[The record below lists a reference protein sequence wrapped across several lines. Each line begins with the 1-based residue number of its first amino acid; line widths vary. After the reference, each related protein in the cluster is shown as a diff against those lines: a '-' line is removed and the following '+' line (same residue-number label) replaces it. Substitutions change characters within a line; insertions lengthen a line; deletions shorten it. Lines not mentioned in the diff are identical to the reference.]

1 MEDRSA
7 SMLELKALHVPHGH
21 YDVAVLGGGLAGL
34 TAALQIKR
42 TRPET
47 RVLVTDKR
55 TEPAPEAAF
64 KVGESTVEV
73 GAHYYREVV
82 GMRDH
87 LEQAQLRKL
96 GLRFLLPAGDKTDI
110 TKRVEFCTPAHL
122 AAFTHQIDRGRFEN
136 ELFRRCLKNGAEAFR
151 GWRVQDV
158 ELGADV
164 HTVKLG
170 QEDEETSITA
180 RWLVDASGR
189 GNILRKK
196 LELGTDTGHH
206 INAAWI
212 RLAGGIDF
220 ETWGAD
226 DEEWLDRMPERG
238 LRMLS
243 TTHLIDEGYWLWLI
257 QLASGPISIGVCADP
272 RVHPWE
278 EIESF
283 DAFMNWVRENEPQLY
298 AEIDGRREDV
308 LDFLRVK
315 DFSYA
320 SSRVFSADRWTLVG
334 EAAGFID
341 AFYSPGSDFIAY
353 TNTWSTELITHDLD
367 GGEADLEKR
376 ADFYNDFFFRLFNPT
391 ILLYRD
397 NYQFFSNPQ
406 IMVCKVVY
414 DSLNYFTLLGS
425 PFVHG
430 KLAKIEDIE
439 KFSEIAEIVL
449 PILPRMQQLFKD
461 WHALDRT
468 PYEGVSV
475 LSKQLEPYIWAQE
488 EIGMPGTDEELLE
501 RARQKT
507 ETLKALAV
515 WIFHKA
521 AKHLPEP
528 PDEHVPINPLAISL
542 QPDKWEE
549 DGLFSGDGLTLAQ
562 AIERLPG
569 IEEMDLDA
577 RGALI
582 AGTAPATSRGAP
594 S

>member
-7 SMLELKALHVPHGH
+7 SMLELKSLHVPHGH
-21 YDVAVLGGGLAGL
+21 YDVAILGGGLAGL
-34 TAALQIKR
+34 SMAMQLKR
-42 TRPET
+42 SRPDT

-64 KVGESTVEV
+64 KVGESSVEV
-73 GAHYYREVV
+73 GAHYYREVI

-87 LEQAQLRKL
+87 LEQAQLRKH
-96 GLRFLLPAGDKTDI
+96 GLRFLLPAGDNSDI

-136 ELFRRCLKNGAEAFR
+136 ELFRRCLKAGAEAFR

-158 ELGADV
+158 EIGADA
-164 HTVKLG
+164 HTIKLS
-170 QEDEETSITA
+170 QEEDETSVTA
-180 RWLVDASGR
+180 RWVVDASGR
-189 GNILRKK
+189 ANILRRK
-196 LELGTDTGHH
+196 LDLAADTGHH

-212 RLAGGIDF
+212 RLAGGLDF
-220 ETWGAD
+220 EQWTD
-226 DEEWLDRMPERG
+226 DEEWQNRMPELG
-238 LRMLS
+238 LRRLS

-283 DAFMNWVRENEPQLY
+283 DAFMEWTKEHEPLVY
-298 AEIDGRREDV
+298 NEIDGRREDV

-320 SSRVFSADRWTLVG
+320 STRVFSPDRWALVG
-334 EAAGFID
+334 EAGGFID

-353 TNTWSTELITHDLD
+353 SNTFSNELICHDLD

-376 ADFYNDFFFRLFNPT
+376 VEFYNDFYFKLFNPT
-391 ILLYRD
+391 IHLYRD
-397 NYQFFSNPQ
+397 QYQFFGNAQ
-406 IMVCKVVY
+406 VMVAKVVW
-414 DSLNYFTLLGS
+414 DSLIYFTLLGS

-439 KFSEIAEIVL
+439 MFSEIADIVI
-449 PILPRMQQLFKD
+449 PVIPRMQQLFRD
-461 WHALDRT
+461 WHALDQT
-468 PYEGVSV
+468 QYEGVSV

-488 EIGMPGTDEELLE
+488 EIGLAGSDEELLE
-501 RARQKT
+501 RARRKV
-507 ETLKALAV
+507 ETIKALAV

-521 AKHLPEP
+521 ARSLPDP
-528 PDEHVPINPLAISL
+528 PDENVAINPLAISL
-542 QPDKWEE
+542 QPEQWEE
-549 DGLFSGDGLTLAQ
+549 DGLFSDDGLTLAQ
-562 AIERLPG
+562 AVEQLPG
-569 IEEMDLDA
+569 IEEMDLEA
-577 RGALI
+577 RGAVV
-582 AGTAPATSRGAP
+582 AG
-594 S
+594 